1 MAGLLSF
8 VAINTLVFLGLAV
21 AKVVPWP
28 QPIPPQVLRAKIN
41 HGDDSTGDRIT
52 VPQRILI
59 VLVVLLARLRAETR

>member
-28 QPIPPQVLRAKIN
+28 QPIPPHVLRAAVS
-41 HGDDSTGDRIT
+41 HGGASGGEHLTA
-52 VPQRILI
+52 PQRALI
-59 VLVVLLARLRAETR
+59 VLVALLARLRTGIR